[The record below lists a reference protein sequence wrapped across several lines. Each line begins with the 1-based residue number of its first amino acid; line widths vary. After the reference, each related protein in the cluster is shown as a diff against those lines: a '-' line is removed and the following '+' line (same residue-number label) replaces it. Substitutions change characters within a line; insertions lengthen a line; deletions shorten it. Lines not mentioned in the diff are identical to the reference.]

1 LFIKDNECS
10 TNIVAYKKVYVY
22 TTDGEEVILGISWF
36 SLKNHY
42 IKQIQRQF
50 EKNKFNAK

>member
-36 SLKNHY
+36 SLKKSLYQTNSTP
-42 IKQIQRQF
+42 I
-50 EKNKFNAK
+50 